1 SSQLSF
7 LLCITGEN
15 NSCPFLCFFLIH
27 PLIVIYYILFI
38 LFLQVF
44 GKDFLFNKKE
54 TKKCF
59 WFLLLNFTT
68 LVVRNLSLQIDGVSL
83 SSLNLSTV
91 QLVNYLIQYS

>member
-1 SSQLSF
+1 MVSYFSALGSSQLSF

-44 GKDFLFNKKE
+44 GKDFLFNKKRNQ
-54 TKKCF
+54 KM
-59 WFLLLNFTT
+59 FL
-68 LVVRNLSLQIDGVSL
+68 VSP
-83 SSLNLSTV
+83 SQFYHSCGS
-91 QLVNYLIQYS
+91 